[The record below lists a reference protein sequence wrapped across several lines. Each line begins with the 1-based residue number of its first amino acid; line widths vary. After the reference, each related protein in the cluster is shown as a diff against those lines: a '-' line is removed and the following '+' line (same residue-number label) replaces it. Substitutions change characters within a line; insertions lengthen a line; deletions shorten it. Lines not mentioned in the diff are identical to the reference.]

1 MIFSDLV
8 ALAKAGYSPKQVKE
22 LLEMVETSP
31 KVKETSVDEA
41 KKLEKEQPKEQPK
54 EEESKQEDEDPVQTL
69 LNILKED
76 K

>member
-31 KVKETSVDEA
+31 KVKEASVEEV
-41 KKLEKEQPKEQPK
+41 KKAEEQKEQPKT
-54 EEESKQEDEDPVQTL
+54 EEKSKQEEDDPVQAL

>member
-1 MIFSDLV
+1 MIFQDIV

-31 KVKETSVDEA
+31 KVKETKVE
-41 KKLEKEQPKEQPK
+41 EVIEQPKEK
-54 EEESKQEDEDPVQTL
+54 EEQKKETSEEEDPIQSII
-69 LNILKED
+69 NILKEE